1 MKTTVNTSTNEF
13 RAIFNQFI
21 IDCCENDE
29 QSITTAKDAYIY
41 IKERF
46 NSEYRHKQTMQGLI
60 DWLQGLAIHTPFCYC
75 DIIDLAKSWGTL
87 NKDASEKQEEKFA
100 TTIGFSWQIIY
111 YLKYNKLYLY
121 CDYKGLKV
129 SFYIK

>member
-1 MKTTVNTSTNEF
+1 MKTTLNTSTNEF

-87 NKDASEKQEEKFA
+87 NKDASEKQEEKICNNYWNFLANKIVMFA
-100 TTIGFSWQIIY
+100 RKDRVNVF
-111 YLKYNKLYLY
+111 
-121 CDYKGLKV
+121 
-129 SFYIK
+129 